1 MASAMRAVFRRGYA
15 TAAESVKAP
24 IQLNSLT
31 GTYATS
37 TYLAALKKSPK
48 DLDTLAKD
56 VEAFDKKIKEDDKI
70 RQFINNPTLSANE
83 RATALQGIVPQGS
96 SPILL
101 NLLTVLSEN
110 GRLASAPKVFADF
123 NSLIAAYRGELE
135 VVVTSAEPLD
145 SKSLS
150 RVEKALKGT
159 QAAEGKT
166 LRITNRVN
174 PAVIGGLMV
183 DLGDKTIDLS
193 ASSKVNRFNAALT
206 QGV

>member
-1 MASAMRAVFRRGYA
+1 MASAMRSVLSRGYA
-15 TAAESVKAP
+15 SAASSVKAP

-48 DLDTLAKD
+48 DLESLAKD
-56 VEAFDKKIKEDDKI
+56 IEAFDKKIKEDAKVNA
-70 RQFINNPTLSANE
+70 FIQNPTLSASE
-83 RATALQGIVPQGS
+83 RSTALSSVVPSGS

-110 GRLASAPKVFADF
+110 GRLSSAPKVFQDF
-123 NSLIAAYRGELE
+123 GSLISAYRGELE
-135 VVVTSAEPLD
+135 VTVTSAEALD
-145 SKSLS
+145 NKALN
-150 RVEKALKGT
+150 RIDKALKDT
-159 QAAEGKT
+159 EIAKGKT
-166 LRITNRVN
+166 LRVVNRVN
-174 PAVIGGLMV
+174 PSVLGGLLV
-183 DLGDKTIDLS
+183 DFGDKSIDLS